1 MFSYQAALL
10 RADVL
15 GISLEKQVTFLVIP
29 TFFVLTSVKKPVTCL
44 RSAQSNGRGE
54 GVRQLRPQD
63 EGESSLGRKIERE
76 WGSIREIMSNKKTI
90 LVTWQ

>member
-1 MFSYQAALL
+1 MS
-10 RADVL
+10 
-15 GISLEKQVTFLVIP
+15 
-29 TFFVLTSVKKPVTCL
+29 KK
-44 RSAQSNGRGE
+44 RSIKRKKGE
-54 GVRQLRPQD
+54 GVRQLRSQD